1 MVQPLDPVPRG
12 ETDRS
17 RYRGFGVAVTLIL
30 FAGVVFFVGRVG
42 PPSDPSQAV
51 PTTAATT
58 TAPTTTTPRIT
69 EVIPRLGEPLEWQPS
84 RDFGEL
90 FPIAIVDH
98 EGILYLF
105 GTPDAPRTR
114 EGGGAVLAWVS
125 GDGGTTW
132 ESLGTVIP
140 ASRHSVQSVIST
152 SQGLVAVGADR
163 VDGGPRVW
171 RSPDG
176 VRWSAT
182 DLPAVG
188 PGTPGWSTWVQAAG
202 ATDDLLVVFGST
214 VFDAQHLIVDSLP
227 DHLRPGE
234 DEFLYG
240 MSWGG
245 PPFRLTIY
253 APLGVPVFSADAAE
267 LGLTDAQVA
276 SLFPGPEM
284 DGVTVWTS
292 SDGGA
297 SWDVSEME
305 ASHIDHLAATP
316 DGDLIA
322 TGYGRAGGPG
332 VWISADGLQWER
344 QSLVASSAH
353 GITPWDGGLIGVRD
367 SVWGPDIV
375 RSADGRAWESFG
387 IHRLLEEGFSWYLDR
402 IVVGP
407 GGIATVAH
415 GHDDRPTVRTELER
429 LLLEKDGYRL
439 TFDEGRW
446 SLVLSAGETEV
457 LRLSLDGDRVRDE
470 VTADFRE
477 RTMSF
482 FDPVTGEALVTF
494 TFDELE
500 GAQSAMWPTE
510 PHEFR
515 QVVLFSPDGKAW
527 SVHDVSAGVGE
538 SGSVSALRVT
548 ADRVIA
554 IITRHSAE
562 TTGTRRPAA
571 PTMELW
577 AGLIP

>member
-17 RYRGFGVAVTLIL
+17 RYRRFGVAVTLIL

-42 PPSDPSQAV
+42 PPSDPSQAA
-51 PTTAATT
+51 PTTTAT

-69 EVIPRLGEPLEWQPS
+69 ELIPQLGAPLEWQPS

-98 EGILYLF
+98 EGSLFLF
-105 GTPDAPRTR
+105 GTPDAPHTR

-125 GDGGTTW
+125 GDGGATW
-132 ESLGTVIP
+132 ESMGIVIP
-140 ASRHSVQSVIST
+140 ASRYSVQSVIST
-152 SQGLVAVGADR
+152 SQGLVAVGVDR
-163 VDGGPRVW
+163 VDGGPRIW

-176 VRWSAT
+176 VRWSVT

-188 PGTPGWSTWVQAAG
+188 PGTPGWSTWVQAVG
-202 ATDDLLVVFGST
+202 ATGDLLVVFGRT
-214 VFDAQHLIVDSLP
+214 VFDAQHLIVESLP

-253 APLGVPVFSADAAE
+253 APLGIPVFSANATE

-276 SLFPGPEM
+276 SLFSGPEM

-322 TGYGRAGGPG
+322 TGYGGAGGPG
-332 VWISADGLQWER
+332 AWVSADGLQWQR
-344 QSLVASSAH
+344 QSLAAISAH
-353 GITPWDGGLIGVRD
+353 GITPWDGGLIGIRD
-367 SVWGPDIV
+367 RGRSADLV
-375 RSADGRAWESFG
+375 RSADGREWESFG

-407 GGIATVAH
+407 AGIATIAH

-429 LLLEKDGYRL
+429 LLLEKDGYHL

-446 SLVLSAGETEV
+446 SLVLSTGDTEV
-457 LRLSLDGDRVRDE
+457 LRLSLDRDGVREE
-470 VTADFRE
+470 VTADFGA

-482 FDPVTGEALVTF
+482 LDPVTGEALVTF

-500 GAQSAMWPTE
+500 EAQSAMWPTE
-510 PHEFR
+510 PHHFR
-515 QVVLFSPDGKAW
+515 QVLLFSPDGTAW
-527 SVHDVSAGVGE
+527 SVQDVSVGVGE
-538 SGSVSALRVT
+538 SGFVWALRVT

-554 IITRHSAE
+554 VITRYPAG
-562 TTGTRRPAA
+562 TTGTRRSPA
-571 PTMELW
+571 PTMEVW
-577 AGLIP
+577 TGLIP